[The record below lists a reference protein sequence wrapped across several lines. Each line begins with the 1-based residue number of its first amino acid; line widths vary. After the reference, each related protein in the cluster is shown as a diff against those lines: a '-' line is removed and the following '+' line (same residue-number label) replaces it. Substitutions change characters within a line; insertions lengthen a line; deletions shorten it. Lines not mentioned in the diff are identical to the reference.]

1 MKSIIP
7 TNPKQQYVLV
17 VLSQRHWNRGLLT
30 QWSKTFSAE
39 LMTLLSF
46 LDTSQHIK
54 LRTKVSCLKNKTDK
68 WLLRNQFHHPHGFSF
83 EVKEIRAWDAKT
95 ASFLSLVTCP
105 SSSYDSRYI

>member
-7 TNPKQQYVLV
+7 TNPKEQYVLV
-17 VLSQRHWNRGLLT
+17 VSSQLSLEPGTSNT
-30 QWSKTFSAE
+30 MVETFSAE